1 MTFTLSAE
9 KPLEK
14 YRKSDLSIVLITFLL
29 WGIGIFTLYVCS
41 DAFGNRTFSDSLYF
55 VKRQLISSAV
65 GLVAFIFFATIN
77 LEALKKILPA
87 MVISSIILCWM
98 VFLPGI
104 GVEKNGARRWLNF
117 GFTTFQ
123 PSEMIKFT
131 VVLYLANYFEKQSK
145 IESQFDKTVFPA
157 VVLTFVMIVS
167 IFIQQDL
174 STSVFVGGLA
184 VVLFIVSGSKIFWI
198 VPVMLLLIPC
208 GFLLIFLEP
217 YRLDRIIGFI
227 NPDEFQQDLNYQ
239 MIAARKAISAGGL
252 WGQGLGS
259 GLMKINS
266 VPEIQSDYIFAG
278 WAESMGFCGVLIYF
292 LLLAAFAWRGIS
304 CAVKSSDRFAAVA
317 SFGFMFSI
325 VAQSVLNIAVVGGVV
340 PTTGVPL
347 PFFSSGGSS
356 ILFTFAACGFLVN
369 ASRTADNQ
377 DRRLNKNDDLE
388 IDDLEGEIIYE

>member
-1 MTFTLSAE
+1 MTFNISAE
-9 KPLEK
+9 KPLESYK
-14 YRKSDLSIVLITFLL
+14 KSDLSIVLLTFLL

-41 DAFGNRTFSDSLYF
+41 DNFGSRTFGDSLYF
-55 VKRQLISSAV
+55 VKRQLISSCA
-65 GLVAFIFFATIN
+65 GLLAFIFFAVIN
-77 LEALKKILPA
+77 LESLKKILPFL
-87 MVISSIILCWM
+87 VISSIVLCWM

-104 GVEKNGARRWLNF
+104 GIEKNGARRWLNF
-117 GFTTFQ
+117 GFTSFQ
-123 PSEMIKFT
+123 PSEMVKFT

-157 VVLTFVMIVS
+157 VILTFVMIIS

-184 VVLFIVSGSKIFWI
+184 VVLFIVSGSKIFWL
-198 VPVMLLLIPC
+198 VPVMVLLIPC
-208 GFLLIFLEP
+208 GILLVLLEP

-227 NPDEFQQDLNYQ
+227 NQDEFLQDLNYQ

-259 GLMKINS
+259 GLMKITS

-292 LLLAAFAWRGIS
+292 VILAAFAWRGIS

-317 SFGFMFSI
+317 SFGFTFSI

-377 DRRLNKNDDLE
+377 DRKIDRNEDLE